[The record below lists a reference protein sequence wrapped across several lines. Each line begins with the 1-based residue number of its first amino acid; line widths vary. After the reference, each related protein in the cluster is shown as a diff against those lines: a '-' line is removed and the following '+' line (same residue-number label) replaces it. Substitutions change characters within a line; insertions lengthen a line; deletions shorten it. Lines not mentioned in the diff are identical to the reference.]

1 MNWELYEV
9 WAVDVDGHETLI
21 ETTKSLKEAR
31 QLAEVNLD
39 EDNVECVIYKED
51 ELGDL
56 VEVERLDQGLQ
67 LSWLEQRTHNPLVPG
82 SSPGGPT
89 IQRPLIFWLTA
100 FCFGCIIKTRQQRNS
115 MTYTL
120 ITSKGTVMQF
130 YIKAVADLYQSI
142 NGGVVIT
149 QQILVDDFAQ
159 TVYN

>member
-1 MNWELYEV
+1 
-9 WAVDVDGHETLI
+9 
-21 ETTKSLKEAR
+21 
-31 QLAEVNLD
+31 
-39 EDNVECVIYKED
+39 
-51 ELGDL
+51 
-56 VEVERLDQGLQ
+56 
-67 LSWLEQRTHNPLVPG
+67 
-82 SSPGGPT
+82 
-89 IQRPLIFWLTA
+89 
-100 FCFGCIIKTRQQRNS
+100 